1 MKHLV
6 PFEKYLISRGAA
18 ILDLST
24 APSLIETLKS
34 NLNNNRKDDV
44 IKNLTNDGAAVG
56 FQKSNMAGFSLFCD
70 ERDATRDLKEK
81 TALPPPIGKF
91 YERGGGLLVS
101 LASSANTRKVDIR
114 TIKRSVSL

>member
-81 TALPPPIGKF
+81 TAPPPPSESFTSEEEGYLFLLPLLQTLGK
-91 YERGGGLLVS
+91 L
-101 LASSANTRKVDIR
+101 I
-114 TIKRSVSL
+114 